1 MRVLVTGGA
10 GYIGSVVTE
19 QLVADGHDIVVVDNL
34 STGHRQAV
42 EPHCS
47 FVEADLRDT
56 DTLRD
61 TLRGGIEAVLHF
73 AARSLV
79 PESMQDP
86 LSYWSHNLTSSFS
99 LVRAMRDSGVRRLV
113 FSSTAAVYGEPD
125 QEFLGEDLACR
136 PQHAYG
142 GSKRAIEMLLED
154 EQRAGF
160 IDSVFLRYFNAA
172 GATHAHGEA
181 HEPETHLI
189 PNLLHAASEGAPA
202 RLFGDDYPTDDGTC
216 VRDYVHVADLARA
229 HVRALAALG
238 EGLRGP
244 VNLGSGQGYSV
255 RQVLESVQRVTGR
268 RLAVDVHAR
277 RPGDP
282 PRLVADI
289 TRARQALEWTPQRA
303 DLDGI
308 VRSAW
313 EWRRQHPRGYATGG
327 E

>member
-19 QLVADGHDIVVVDNL
+19 QLVDSGHDVVVLDNL
-34 STGHRQAV
+34 STGHRDAV
-42 EPHCS
+42 PSVCG

-56 DTLRD
+56 DAVCDILRD
-61 TLRGGIEAVLHF
+61 GVEAVLHF

-86 LSYWSHNLTSSFS
+86 LSYWSHNLGSSLS

-125 QEFLGEDLACR
+125 AAFLGEDLPCR
-136 PQHAYG
+136 PLHAYG

-172 GATHAHGEA
+172 GASAAHGEA
-181 HEPETHLI
+181 HDPETHLI
-189 PNLLHAASEGAPA
+189 PNLLRAASRGETA
-202 RLFGDDYPTDDGTC
+202 RVFGNDYPTEDGTC
-216 VRDYVHVADLARA
+216 VRDYVHVIDLARA
-229 HVRALAALG
+229 HVLAL
-238 EGLRGP
+238 EGLDGGVRGP
-244 VNLGSGQGYSV
+244 VNLGSGRGYSV
-255 RQVLESVQRVTGR
+255 LEVLAAVQRVTQRDIAIDIHPR
-268 RLAVDVHAR
+268 RA
-277 RPGDP
+277 GDP

-289 TRARQALEWTPQRA
+289 ARARAQLDWTPRHTG
-303 DLDGI
+303 LDAI

-313 EWRRQHPRGYATGG
+313 DWRRHHPQGYAPGG
-327 E
+327 D